1 MLAYIDGMVT
11 IVYNQFCFNA
21 EIIIVSAVSP
31 CALVCQSNE
40 AGILVVRSNMVTDGT
55 PCYSGTFDHAVC
67 IERRCRV
74 S

>member
-1 MLAYIDGMVT
+1 MLAYIDSMVT

-21 EIIIVSAVSP
+21 EIVSAVSP

-40 AGILVVRSNMVTDGT
+40 TGILVVRSNMVTDGT

-67 IERRCRV
+67 IQGRCTV

>member
-11 IVYNQFCFNA
+11 IVCNQFCFNA
-21 EIIIVSAVSP
+21 EIVSNIPP

-40 AGILVVRSNMVTDGT
+40 TSALAVRSNLVTDGT
-55 PCYSGTFDHAVC
+55 PCYNGTFDHAVC
-67 IERRCRV
+67 IEGRCRV

>member
-11 IVYNQFCFNA
+11 IVCNQFCFNA
-21 EIIIVSAVSP
+21 EIVSTVLP
-31 CALVCQSNE
+31 CFLVCQSNE
-40 AGILVVRSNMVTDGT
+40 TNAITIRSITVTDGT